1 MRLII
6 LAAGRGTRLSP
17 LTDTRPKCLAELG
30 GRTLLDWQ
38 LEAAAM
44 AGVNDV
50 VVVGGYMAERLE
62 NDRYTLTLN
71 PEFESTNMVSTLFCA
86 EPSFGDEFVMSYGDI
101 VYGPDVL
108 RALLAD
114 QSPVGVVVDRNWR
127 SYWETRFED
136 PIEDAESLRVGAD
149 GLLRSIGQQ
158 ERDIDRIEAQYI
170 GLVAFRGRGVDALK
184 ESYALAGDQDARGE
198 SPFQGVRPLA
208 GLYMTDLLQGMID
221 LGHPLAT
228 VSINGG
234 WVEIDSIRD
243 LQIAELLI
251 AEGRLD
257 PVHL

>member
-1 MRLII
+1 MRI
-6 LAAGRGTRLSP
+6 AV
-17 LTDTRPKCLAELG
+17 LG
-30 GRTLLDWQ
+30 GGHGAY
-38 LEAAAM
+38 AAA
-44 AGVNDV
+44 ADLGQQGHEV
-50 VVVGGYMAERLE
+50 
-62 NDRYTLTLN
+62 
-71 PEFESTNMVSTLFCA
+71 
-86 EPSFGDEFVMSYGDI
+86 
-101 VYGPDVL
+101 
-108 RALLAD
+108 ALWRRDAAALA
-114 QSPVGVVVDRNWR
+114 PL
-127 SYWETRFED
+127 
-136 PIEDAESLRVGAD
+136 AESLRIGAD

-170 GLVAFRGRGVDALK
+170 GLVAFRGQGVDALR